1 MEDLSEIMARADAHL
16 AEAAWGAAAVSYAHG
31 AAIAGRAG
39 DRTTAGLAWERAGE
53 CWRRDDRPSSAA
65 QALELAVSHA
75 GEASAGASAR
85 VKLAAVLGELGQS
98 EVSARL
104 CEAALGGDPD
114 PTTRA
119 IALDT
124 WVDSLIGLGRREEA
138 RVRLDE
144 LGRVAVGGLGIAR
157 LFREAQLAR
166 LFGRLDDATA
176 ALGEA
181 LTTLGDAPGAQIG
194 VAAAE
199 AELAEVAALRGDLA
213 EALELYDGAM
223 RKFQALGRPS
233 LGWRAEAGRVRAAI
247 DVGLRPLT
255 TLLDEG
261 VAYAEGRGLLV
272 LELDLRLARAV
283 GTRAGRDGAAPVAD
297 LVRAIEIASRGGLL
311 HRRGRARIELARH
324 RRDQAP
330 TLTAQAEAD
339 LVGHEPWSA
348 RARLARAHAVREF
361 EPRVARDLALA
372 ALVRFEAMD
381 MARDAEDANALAQEL
396 L

>member
-1 MEDLSEIMARADAHL
+1 MEELSDVMGRADVHV
-16 AEAAWGAAAVSYAHG
+16 AEAAWGAAAVLYAHG
-31 AAIAGRAG
+31 AAIASRAG

-75 GEASAGASAR
+75 GETAAGSSAR
-85 VKLAAVLGELGQS
+85 VKLAAVMGELAQS
-98 EVSARL
+98 EVATRL
-104 CEAALGGDPD
+104 CEAALGGTSDAS
-114 PTTRA
+114 TRA

-124 WVDSLIGLGRREEA
+124 WVDALLALGRREEA

-144 LGRVAVGGLGIAR
+144 LGRVAVGGLATAK
-157 LFREAQLAR
+157 LFREAQVAR
-166 LFGRLDDATA
+166 LYGRLDDATTA
-176 ALGEA
+176 LSAALTALGEA
-181 LTTLGDAPGAQIG
+181 PGALVG

-213 EALELYDGAM
+213 DALQLYDGAM
-223 RKFQALGRPS
+223 HKFQSLGRFS
-233 LGWRAEAGRVRAAI
+233 LGWRAEAGRVRAAV

-255 TLLDEG
+255 SLLDEG
-261 VAYAEGRGLLV
+261 VLYAEGRGLIV

-283 GTRAGRDGAAPVAD
+283 GTREGRDGTAPVAD
-297 LVRAIEIASRGGLL
+297 LTRAIELASRGGLL

-324 RRDQAP
+324 RREHAP

-339 LVGHEPWSA
+339 LVGHEPWAA

-361 EPRVARDLALA
+361 EPALARDLALSA
-372 ALVRFEAMD
+372 FARFEAMD
-381 MARDAEDANALAQEL
+381 MARDADDANALSQEL
-396 L
+396 M

>member
-39 DRTTAGLAWERAGE
+39 DRPTAGLAWERAGE

-98 EVSARL
+98 EVSTRL

-199 AELAEVAALRGDLA
+199 A
-213 EALELYDGAM
+213 
-223 RKFQALGRPS
+223 
-233 LGWRAEAGRVRAAI
+233 
-247 DVGLRPLT
+247 
-255 TLLDEG
+255 
-261 VAYAEGRGLLV
+261 
-272 LELDLRLARAV
+272 
-283 GTRAGRDGAAPVAD
+283 
-297 LVRAIEIASRGGLL
+297 
-311 HRRGRARIELARH
+311 
-324 RRDQAP
+324 
-330 TLTAQAEAD
+330 
-339 LVGHEPWSA
+339 
-348 RARLARAHAVREF
+348 
-361 EPRVARDLALA
+361 
-372 ALVRFEAMD
+372 
-381 MARDAEDANALAQEL
+381 
-396 L
+396 

>member
-1 MEDLSEIMARADAHL
+1 MEELSEVMGRADAHV
-16 AEAAWGAAAVSYAHG
+16 AEGAWGAAAVLYAHG
-31 AAIAGRAG
+31 GAIASRAG

-98 EVSARL
+98 EVATRL
-104 CEAALGGDPD
+104 CEAALGGTSD

-124 WVDSLIGLGRREEA
+124 WVDALLALGRREEA

-144 LGRVAVGGLGIAR
+144 LGRVAVGGLGIAK
-157 LFREAQLAR
+157 LFREAQIAR

-181 LTTLGDAPGAQIG
+181 LTTLGETPGGAIG

-199 AELAEVAALRGDLA
+199 SELAEVAALRGDLA
-213 EALELYDGAM
+213 EALDLYDSAT
-223 RKFQALGRPS
+223 RKFQVLGRFS
-233 LGWRAEAGRVRAAI
+233 LGWRAEAGRVRAAV

-255 TLLDEG
+255 TILDEG
-261 VAYAEGRGLLV
+261 IAYAEARGLLV

-283 GTRAGRDGAAPVAD
+283 GTRAGRDGTAPAAD
-297 LVRAIEIASRGGLL
+297 LVRAIELATRGGLL

-339 LVGHEPWSA
+339 LVGHEPWVA
-348 RARLARAHAVREF
+348 RARIARAHAVREF
-361 EPRVARDLALA
+361 EPRLARDLALSA
-372 ALVRFEAMD
+372 TARFEAME
-381 MARDAEDANALAQEL
+381 MARDAEDAAALAQEL